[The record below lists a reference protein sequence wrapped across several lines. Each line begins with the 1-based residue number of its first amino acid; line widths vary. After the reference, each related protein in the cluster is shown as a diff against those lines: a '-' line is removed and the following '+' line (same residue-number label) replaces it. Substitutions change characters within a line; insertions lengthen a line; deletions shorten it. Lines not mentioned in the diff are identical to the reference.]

1 SSPPPLTP
9 RKRVSQAKRRPTP
22 ASIPGP
28 ETRLPGRDAASH
40 GNGAARQRRVGRAG
54 GRRRRRR
61 RPLAGGLVRGAAVRR
76 GLGVRAAE
84 VRRLL
89 RRLPR
94 AAGGGRR
101 EVAGVQR
108 RPRGAP
114 RRRRGSRVRR
124 VRHLREL
131 RRRARRRALDPR
143 ARRPHPPRPRRR
155 QARPRRLLRPPDPV
169 PGAGRAHGAVGQGLG
184 HRGELHPP
192 DGGGGAA
199 VRAAEA
205 ARAHAGDRVPPGRG
219 VGAAP
224 RRRGAGAVRQDPRR
238 DVPPRR
244 PRHGRPGPPGVQQ
257 GRPHEHRR
265 PPPPPQPH
273 TGLPGG
279 SGQDELRRAAAGQ
292 GAVEQ
297 GVQGLPQGKAPV
309 VAAAR
314 CGAIAGGNWGG
325 IGCLG

>member
-1 SSPPPLTP
+1 LPPSSPPPLTP

-101 EVAGVQR
+101 EVA
-108 RPRGAP
+108 
-114 RRRRGSRVRR
+114 
-124 VRHLREL
+124 
-131 RRRARRRALDPR
+131 
-143 ARRPHPPRPRRR
+143 
-155 QARPRRLLRPPDPV
+155 
-169 PGAGRAHGAVGQGLG
+169 
-184 HRGELHPP
+184 
-192 DGGGGAA
+192 
-199 VRAAEA
+199 
-205 ARAHAGDRVPPGRG
+205 G

-314 CGAIAGGNWGG
+314 CGAIAGGNWGA
-325 IGCLG
+325 LDA

>member
-1 SSPPPLTP
+1 
-9 RKRVSQAKRRPTP
+9 
-22 ASIPGP
+22 
-28 ETRLPGRDAASH
+28 
-40 GNGAARQRRVGRAG
+40 
-54 GRRRRRR
+54 
-61 RPLAGGLVRGAAVRR
+61 
-76 GLGVRAAE
+76 
-84 VRRLL
+84 
-89 RRLPR
+89 
-94 AAGGGRR
+94 
-101 EVAGVQR
+101 
-108 RPRGAP
+108 
-114 RRRRGSRVRR
+114 
-124 VRHLREL
+124 
-131 RRRARRRALDPR
+131 
-143 ARRPHPPRPRRR
+143 
-155 QARPRRLLRPPDPV
+155 PV

-314 CGAIAGGNWGG
+314 TARWKWPRRASTCGSRTRSCGARCAGASSREGSSRRSSKVWRYSRRKLGG
-325 IGCLG
+325 HWMPRLIRHIVCFLYIKSCTETAIVVRSINKKKEGKNSSL